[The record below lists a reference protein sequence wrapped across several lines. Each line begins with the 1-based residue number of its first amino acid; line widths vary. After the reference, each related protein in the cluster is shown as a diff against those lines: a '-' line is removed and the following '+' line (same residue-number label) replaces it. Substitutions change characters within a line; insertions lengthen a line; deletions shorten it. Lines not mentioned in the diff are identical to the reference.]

1 MLAAA
6 ALVACGARTG
16 LFGPL
21 TSETEVDGGIPVDS
35 GTPVDSGAPC
45 EAGPPQLAYAL
56 DGSGI
61 LHGHIVLLFP
71 VVGSCLSD
79 AERLIQHSIA
89 ILRDR
94 NVRRAAHAQ
103 LQHETT
109 GCRTTGSIAERCTV
123 LHSVARGWRTSGRN
137 CCAQ

>member
-1 MLAAA
+1 MRPARTLSCMLAAA

-61 LHGHIVLLFP
+61 LYRYDP
-71 VVGSCLSD
+71 
-79 AERLIQHSIA
+79 
-89 ILRDR
+89 
-94 NVRRAAHAQ
+94 
-103 LQHETT
+103 TT
-109 GCRTTGSIAERCTV
+109 GQATMLGSPSCGDGN
-123 LHSVARGWRTSGRN
+123 VAWTMTASSDT
-137 CCAQ
+137 AD